1 MSNGKISLMAAAMT
15 GTAQT
20 GGLSGSQQPLIEFR
34 NVTKLFPGADALK
47 GVSVKIPKGQVV
59 GLLGHNG
66 SGKSTFLKLIAGLHR
81 PTRGEV
87 FVAGE
92 SPGRNTKTKVA
103 YMPEVDHIYPW
114 MTVER
119 SLSFVSSFYKDWNHE
134 KAERLLDFFK
144 LPRRN
149 RVGKLSKGM
158 RGKLRLTMV
167 MARSAPV
174 VLLDEP
180 LSGIDPPSRV
190 SIVDALVSEF
200 EAGDQTIIISTHE
213 VLETESLFDSLIFL
227 NEGEI
232 ALLGDVDTLRQ
243 QYGASVQDLFKEVMK

>member
-1 MSNGKISLMAAAMT
+1 MPTSRTKD
-15 GTAQT
+15 TAQT
-20 GGLSGSQQPLIEFR
+20 LIEFR

-47 GVSVKIPKGQVV
+47 NVSVDIQKGRVV
-59 GLLGHNG
+59 GLLGPNG

-87 FVAGE
+87 YVSGE
-92 SPGRNTKTKVA
+92 SPGRTTKDLVA
-103 YMPEVDHIYPW
+103 YLPEVDHIYPW
-114 MTVER
+114 MTVEQ
-119 SLSFVSSFYKDWNHE
+119 SLNFISSFYKDWDQE
-134 KAERLLDFFK
+134 KAERLLEFFK

-158 RGKLRLTMV
+158 RGKLRLIV
-167 MARSAPV
+167 VLARSAPV

-200 EAGDQTIIISTHE
+200 DAGEQTIIISTHE

-227 NEGEI
+227 YQGEI
-232 ALLGDVDTLRQ
+232 ALQGDVDALRQ
-243 QYGASVQDLFKEVMK
+243 QYGTSVQDLFKEVIR